1 MSDKELV
8 IEAVRQLPEHA
19 SIKEIAEEI
28 AILAAIKKGEHDA
41 DAGRVV
47 SHDEMKKRLVRNRS
61 RSRC

>member
-1 MSDKELV
+1 MSDKEMV

-19 SIKEIAEEI
+19 SIKEI

-47 SHDEMKKRLVRNRS
+47 PHDEMKKRLERNRS
-61 RSRC
+61 RSRS